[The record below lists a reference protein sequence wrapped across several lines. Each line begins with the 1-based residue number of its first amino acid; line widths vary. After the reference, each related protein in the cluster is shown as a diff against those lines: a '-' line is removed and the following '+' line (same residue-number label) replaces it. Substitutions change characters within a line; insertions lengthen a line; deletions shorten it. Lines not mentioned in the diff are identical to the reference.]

1 MSNVILNKPAPT
13 ERHVTNG
20 LPTSGL
26 VRFPLSNELPSRRV
40 ALEDVAFNNGIRSFY
55 RQLGSLRSQDGKLI
69 QTVGLTSCYQD
80 EGKGTVGEC
89 LATIAA
95 ESQRVLFIDANGS
108 LISIHKGLRDAASN
122 GVALATDRPFIGPPR
137 QQALADPVLGDG
149 VNRQPTAAETRNLL
163 CSLSGKFGLIVL
175 DLPPLDS
182 TNLLD
187 WAPMLDGVV
196 LVIESERVRWQAAAK
211 GIERLE
217 HAGCHVLGT
226 IVNKQRQYIPQWL
239 YQLL

>member
-20 LPTSGL
+20 LPASGL
-26 VRFPLSNELPSRRV
+26 VRFPLINELPSRRV
-40 ALEDVAFNNGIRSFY
+40 ALEDVAFNNGIRAFY
-55 RQLGSLRSQDGKLI
+55 RQLGSSRSQDGKLI
-69 QTVGLTSCYQD
+69 QTVGLTSCYQH

-89 LATIAA
+89 LATVAA

-108 LISIHKGLRDAASN
+108 LISIHKGLREVASN
-122 GVALATDRPFIGPPR
+122 GVAAATDRPFIGPTR
-137 QQALADPVLGDG
+137 QQAITDPLLGEG
-149 VNRQPTAAETRNLL
+149 INRQPTNAESRNLL
-163 CSLSGKFGLIVL
+163 CSLSGKYGLIVL

-182 TNLLD
+182 TNVLD

-196 LVIESERVRWQAAAK
+196 LVIESERVRWQAAAR
-211 GIERLE
+211 GIELLE
-217 HAGCHVLGT
+217 HAGSHVLGT

-239 YQLL
+239 YHRL

>member
-20 LPTSGL
+20 LPASGL
-26 VRFPLSNELPSRRV
+26 VRFPLTNDLPPRRV

-69 QTVGLTSCYQD
+69 QTVGLTSCYQH

-95 ESQRVLFIDANGS
+95 ESQRVLFIDANES
-108 LISIHKGLRDAASN
+108 LISIHKGLRDVASI
-122 GVALATDRPFIGPPR
+122 GVAVATDRTFIGQTS
-137 QQALADPVLGDG
+137 QQMVSNPVLCEG

-163 CSLSGKFGLIVL
+163 SSFSGKFGLIVL

-182 TNLLD
+182 TNVLD

-196 LVIESERVRWQAAAK
+196 LVIESQRVRWQAAAR

-217 HAGCHVLGT
+217 HAGCQVLGT
-226 IVNKQRQYIPQWL
+226 ILNKQRQYIPQWL
-239 YQLL
+239 YHRL